1 MVRESYKWLLVP
13 MQVARPGKGISD
25 ITWEHFQINPATI
38 NRMQEIE
45 QILKDNELL
54 IGDWAPIH
62 LAKML
67 KTWFWKDD
75 TPAVGALDIW
85 HKTCAYLYLPR
96 LLDSNVLRLDAGCRG
111 RLARFL
117 RPGLWPRGR
126 ALSGFPIRGIADD
139 AYPRRLAPARRTQ
152 GSGSV

>member
-1 MVRESYKWLLVP
+1 
-13 MQVARPGKGISD
+13 MQVAKPGKGISD

-62 LAKML
+62 LSKLL

-75 TPAVGALDIW
+75 TQAVGALDQMCIRDRYSTDSRHGWYHRIAAGAHRGDRW
-85 HKTCAYLYLPR
+85 HPLIAQP
-96 LLDSNVLRLDAGCRG
+96 
-111 RLARFL
+111 
-117 RPGLWPRGR
+117 
-126 ALSGFPIRGIADD
+126 ALSLIHI
-139 AYPRRLAPARRTQ
+139 
-152 GSGSV
+152 